1 MSEKKNLQKKSNIL
15 WIIMAVAIVAYFAYA
30 LLTDDFEHIE
40 DTNGPDNYALA
51 TITDENII
59 KQDLGSLNVK
69 RSSGILHDGIT
80 FSSGMFS
87 GVYEVFTTNFLLNSD
102 FTMDL
107 TNFYING
114 GNFKMALVNEDK
126 IVATVEPDMF
136 ASVELHDLNGS
147 FSLVIAGE
155 SADFEFTLDGWFCEQ
170 YGIEIGK

>member
-1 MSEKKNLQKKSNIL
+1 MSEKKNLQKQSNIL

-80 FSSGMFS
+80 FSSGKFS
-87 GVYEVFTTNFLLNSD
+87 GVYEVFTTNFLFNSD

-114 GNFKMALVNEDK
+114 GNFKMTLVNEGK
-126 IVATVEPDMF
+126 IVATVKPDMF

>member
-1 MSEKKNLQKKSNIL
+1 MTNKPESTKKSNIL
-15 WIIMAVAIVAYFAYA
+15 WIIMAVAIIACFAYA

-40 DTNGPDNYALA
+40 DANGPDNYTLV

-59 KQDLGSLNVK
+59 KQDLGSLNIK

-80 FSSGMFS
+80 FSSGKFS
-87 GVYEVFTTNFLLNSD
+87 GVYEVFTTNFLFNSD

-107 TNFYING
+107 TNFCVNG
-114 GNFKMALVNEDK
+114 GNFKMALVNEGK

-155 SADFEFTLDGWFCEQ
+155 SADFEFTLDGMFCEQ
-170 YGIEIGK
+170 YGIAVGK

>member
-1 MSEKKNLQKKSNIL
+1 MTNKPESTKKSNIL
-15 WIIMAVAIVAYFAYA
+15 WIIMAVAIIAHFAYA

-40 DTNGPDNYALA
+40 DANGPDNYALV

-59 KQDLGSLNVK
+59 KQDMGSMNVK
-69 RSSGILHDGIT
+69 RSSGILNDGIT
-80 FSSGMFS
+80 FSSNKFS
-87 GVYEVFTTNFLLNSD
+87 GVYEVFSTNFLFDSD

-107 TNFYING
+107 TNFYVNG
-114 GNFKMALVNEDK
+114 GNFRMALVNEGK

-170 YGIEIGK
+170 YGIEVGK